1 MLYVDVWRQLCVSG
15 YVKEMFT
22 LYDHKG
28 CYKSIVEQDMLP
40 YQSPEYVEKEKRLIH
55 R

>member
-28 CYKSIVEQDMLP
+28 CYKSIVEQGMLP
-40 YQSPEYVEKEKRLIH
+40 CQSPEYVEKEMRLI
-55 R
+55 RQ